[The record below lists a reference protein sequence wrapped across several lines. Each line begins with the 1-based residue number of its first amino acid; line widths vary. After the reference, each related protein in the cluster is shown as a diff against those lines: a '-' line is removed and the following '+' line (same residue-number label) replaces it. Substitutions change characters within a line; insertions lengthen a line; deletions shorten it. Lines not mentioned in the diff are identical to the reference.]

1 MNHRSGFVAIIGK
14 PNVGKS
20 TLVNA
25 LLGQKIAA
33 VSPRPQTTRRRH
45 LGILTRPEAQIA
57 FVDTPGLHT
66 PRHKLGEYFNQ
77 EAEAALEGVSVI
89 LFMVDANAEPDDE
102 DRRIASLL
110 KKLPPVLRS
119 GGAARR
125 RAPDLVLAL
134 NKIDLIPA
142 SAWEARRSAYQAL
155 VPNAPLAAISA
166 TRHDGIADLLQML
179 VSRLPV
185 RPPEFPEDQVTD
197 LYEREIVADLIR
209 EAALVYLRQEVPHA
223 LAVRV
228 DEFTERGGSTTLTP
242 GAYIAATLFVEHDS
256 QKGIVIGEGG
266 GMLKKIGAAARKEIE
281 AMSGRKVF
289 LQLRVKVAKDWRDD
303 EAALRRFG
311 YRIKKRRTK

>member
-1 MNHRSGFVAIIGK
+1 MNDFRSGFVAVIGK

-20 TLVNA
+20 TLINA

-33 VSPRPQTTRRRH
+33 VSPRSQTTRRRQ
-45 LGILTRPEAQIA
+45 LGILTLPEAQIA

-77 EAEAALEGVSVI
+77 EAEAALEGVNVI
-89 LFMVDANAEPDDE
+89 LFMVDSSIEPDDE

-110 KKLPPVLRS
+110 KKLRN
-119 GGAARR
+119 
-125 RAPDLVLAL
+125 APDLVLAL
-134 NKIDLIPA
+134 NKIDLLTAPTLA
-142 SAWEARRSAYQAL
+142 TRRAGYQTL
-155 VPNAPLAAISA
+155 VPKAAVYAISA
-166 TRHDGIADLLQML
+166 ARGDGREELLQAL
-179 VSRLPV
+179 IDRLPV
-185 RPPEFPEDQVTD
+185 RPPDFPEDQVTD
-197 LYEREIVADLIR
+197 LYEREIAADLIR
-209 EAALVYLRQEVPHA
+209 EAALVYLREEVPHA
-223 LAVRV
+223 LAVRL
-228 DEFTERGGSTTLTP
+228 DEFTERGDK
-242 GAYIAATLFVEHDS
+242 GAYIAATLFVEHNS

-311 YRIKKRRTK
+311 YKIKKRRTK

>member
-33 VSPRPQTTRRRH
+33 VSPRPQTTRCRQ
-45 LGILTRPEAQIA
+45 LGILTLPEAQIA

-77 EAEAALEGVSVI
+77 EAEAALEGVNVI

-110 KKLPPVLRS
+110 KKLRN
-119 GGAARR
+119 
-125 RAPDLVLAL
+125 APDLVLAL
-134 NKIDLIPA
+134 NKIDLLPA
-142 SAWEARRSAYQAL
+142 PALATRRSAYQAL
-155 VPNAPLAAISA
+155 VPNATVYAISA
-166 TRHDGIADLLQML
+166 ARGDGREELLRALMA
-179 VSRLPV
+179 RLPV
-185 RPPEFPEDQVTD
+185 RPPEFPADQVTD
-197 LYEREIVADLIR
+197 LYEREIAADLIR
-209 EAALVYLRQEVPHA
+209 EAALVYLREEVPHA
-223 LAVRV
+223 LAVRL
-228 DEFTERGGSTTLTP
+228 DEFTERGSSTLRQSQRGASLTP
-242 GAYIAATLFVEHDS
+242 GAFIAATLFVEHDS

>member
-33 VSPRPQTTRRRH
+33 VSPRPQTTRCRQ
-45 LGILTRPEAQIA
+45 LGILTLPEAQIA

-77 EAEAALEGVSVI
+77 EAEAALEGVNVI

-110 KKLPPVLRS
+110 KKLRN
-119 GGAARR
+119 
-125 RAPDLVLAL
+125 APDLVLAL
-134 NKIDLIPA
+134 NKIDLLPA
-142 SAWEARRSAYQAL
+142 PALATRRTAYQAL
-155 VPNAPLAAISA
+155 VPNATVYAISA
-166 TRHDGIADLLQML
+166 ARGDGRAELLRALMA
-179 VSRLPV
+179 RLPV
-185 RPPEFPEDQVTD
+185 RPPEFPADQVTD
-197 LYEREIVADLIR
+197 LYEREIAADLIR
-209 EAALVYLRQEVPHA
+209 EAALVYLREEVPHA
-223 LAVRV
+223 LAVRL
-228 DEFTERGGSTTLTP
+228 DEFTERGSSTLRQSQRGASLTP
-242 GAYIAATLFVEHDS
+242 GAFIAATLFVEHDS

>member
-1 MNHRSGFVAIIGK
+1 MDYRSGFVAIIGK

-33 VSPRPQTTRRRH
+33 VSPRPQTTRRRQ
-45 LGILTRPEAQIA
+45 LGILTLPEAQIA

-77 EAEAALEGVSVI
+77 EAEAALEGVNVI

-110 KKLPPVLRS
+110 KKLRN
-119 GGAARR
+119 
-125 RAPDLVLAL
+125 APDLVLAL
-134 NKIDLIPA
+134 NKIDLLPA
-142 SAWEARRSAYQAL
+142 PALATRRTAYQAL
-155 VPNAPLAAISA
+155 VPNATVYAISA
-166 TRHDGIADLLQML
+166 ARGDGRAELLRALMA
-179 VSRLPV
+179 RLPV
-185 RPPEFPEDQVTD
+185 RPPEFPADQVTD
-197 LYEREIVADLIR
+197 LYEREIAADLIR
-209 EAALVYLRQEVPHA
+209 EAALVYLREEVPHA
-223 LAVRV
+223 LAVRL
-228 DEFTERGGSTTLTP
+228 DEFTERGSSTLRQSQRGASLTP
-242 GAYIAATLFVEHDS
+242 GAFIAATLFVEHDS

>member
-1 MNHRSGFVAIIGK
+1 MTEYRSGFVAVIGK

-20 TLVNA
+20 TLINA

-33 VSPRPQTTRRRH
+33 VSPRPQTTRRRQ

-77 EAEAALEGVSVI
+77 EAEAALEGVNVI
-89 LFMVDANAEPDDE
+89 LFLVDASGEPDDE
-102 DRRIASLL
+102 DWRIASLL
-110 KKLPPVLRS
+110 KKLRN
-119 GGAARR
+119 
-125 RAPDLVLAL
+125 APDLVLAL
-134 NKIDLIPA
+134 NKIDLLTAPTLE
-142 SAWEARRSAYQAL
+142 SRRAAYQAL
-155 VPNAPLAAISA
+155 IPNAAVYAISA
-166 TRHDGIADLLQML
+166 ARGDGREELLRAL
-179 VSRLPV
+179 VDRLPV
-185 RPPEFPEDQVTD
+185 RPPEFPEEQVTD
-197 LYEREIVADLIR
+197 LYEREIAAELIR
-209 EAALVYLRQEVPHA
+209 EAALVYLREEVPHA
-223 LAVRV
+223 LAVRL
-228 DEFTERGGSTTLTP
+228 DEFTERGET
-242 GAYIAATLFVEHDS
+242 GAFIVATLFVEHNS

-311 YRIKKRRTK
+311 YKIKTRRKK

>member
-33 VSPRPQTTRRRH
+33 VSPRPQTTRRRQ
-45 LGILTRPEAQIA
+45 LGILTLPEAQIA

-77 EAEAALEGVSVI
+77 EAEAALEGVNVI
-89 LFMVDANAEPDDE
+89 LFMVDANVEPDDE

-110 KKLPPVLRS
+110 KKLRN
-119 GGAARR
+119 
-125 RAPDLVLAL
+125 APDLVLAL
-134 NKIDLIPA
+134 NKIDLLPA
-142 SAWEARRSAYQAL
+142 PALATRRTAYQAL
-155 VPNAPLAAISA
+155 VPNATVYAISA
-166 TRHDGIADLLQML
+166 ARGDGREELLRALMA
-179 VSRLPV
+179 RLPV
-185 RPPEFPEDQVTD
+185 RPPEFPADQVTD
-197 LYEREIVADLIR
+197 LYEREIAADLIR
-209 EAALVYLRQEVPHA
+209 EAALVYLREEVPHA

-228 DEFTERGGSTTLTP
+228 DEFTERGGSTLRQSQRGASLTP
-242 GAYIAATLFVEHDS
+242 GAFIAATLFVEHDS

-311 YRIKKRRTK
+311 YKIKTRRKK

>member
-1 MNHRSGFVAIIGK
+1 MTDFHSGFVAVIGK

-20 TLVNA
+20 TLINA

-33 VSPRPQTTRRRH
+33 VSPRPQTTRRRQ

-77 EAEAALEGVSVI
+77 EAEAALEGVNVI
-89 LFMVDANAEPDDE
+89 LFLVDANAEPGDE
-102 DRRIASLL
+102 DRQIASLL
-110 KKLPPVLRS
+110 KKLRN
-119 GGAARR
+119 
-125 RAPDLVLAL
+125 APDLVLAL
-134 NKIDLIPA
+134 NKIDLLTIPA
-142 SAWEARRSAYQAL
+142 LAMRRAAYQAL
-155 VPNAPLAAISA
+155 VPDAAAYAISA
-166 TRHDGIADLLQML
+166 ARGDGREELLRAL
-179 VSRLPV
+179 IDRLPV
-185 RPPEFPEDQVTD
+185 RPPDFPEDQVTD

-209 EAALVYLRQEVPHA
+209 EAALVYLREEVPHA
-223 LAVRV
+223 LAVRL
-228 DEFTERGGSTTLTP
+228 DEFTERGDS

-289 LQLRVKVAKDWRDD
+289 LQLRVKVAKDWRND

-311 YRIKKRRTK
+311 YRIKKK

>member
-33 VSPRPQTTRRRH
+33 VSPRPQTTRRRQ
-45 LGILTRPEAQIA
+45 LGILTLPEAQIA

-77 EAEAALEGVSVI
+77 EAEAALEGVNVI
-89 LFMVDANAEPDDE
+89 LFMVDANVEPDDE

-110 KKLPPVLRS
+110 KKLRN
-119 GGAARR
+119 
-125 RAPDLVLAL
+125 APDLVLAL
-134 NKIDLIPA
+134 NKIDLLPA
-142 SAWEARRSAYQAL
+142 PALATRRTAYQAL
-155 VPNAPLAAISA
+155 VPNATVYAISA
-166 TRHDGIADLLQML
+166 ARGDGREELLRALMA
-179 VSRLPV
+179 RLPV
-185 RPPEFPEDQVTD
+185 RPPEFPADQVTD

-209 EAALVYLRQEVPHA
+209 EAALVYLREEVPHA

-228 DEFTERGGSTTLTP
+228 DEFTERGGSTLRQSQRGASLTP
-242 GAYIAATLFVEHDS
+242 GAFIAATLFVEHDS

>member
-1 MNHRSGFVAIIGK
+1 MNHRSGFVAVIGK

-20 TLVNA
+20 TLINA

-33 VSPRPQTTRRRH
+33 VSPRPQTTRCRQ
-45 LGILTRPEAQIA
+45 LGILTLPEAQIA

-77 EAEAALEGVSVI
+77 EAEAALEGVNVI

-110 KKLPPVLRS
+110 KKLRN
-119 GGAARR
+119 
-125 RAPDLVLAL
+125 APDLVLAL
-134 NKIDLIPA
+134 NKIDLLPA
-142 SAWEARRSAYQAL
+142 PALATRRTAYQAL
-155 VPNAPLAAISA
+155 VPNATVYAISA
-166 TRHDGIADLLQML
+166 ARGDGRAELLRALMA
-179 VSRLPV
+179 RLPV
-185 RPPEFPEDQVTD
+185 RPPEFPADQVTD
-197 LYEREIVADLIR
+197 LYEREIAADLIR
-209 EAALVYLRQEVPHA
+209 EAALVYLREEVPHA
-223 LAVRV
+223 LAVRL
-228 DEFTERGGSTTLTP
+228 DEFTERGSSTLRQSQRGASLTP
-242 GAYIAATLFVEHDS
+242 GAFIAATLFVEHDS

>member
-1 MNHRSGFVAIIGK
+1 MDYRSGFVAIIGK

-33 VSPRPQTTRRRH
+33 VSPRPQTTRRRQ
-45 LGILTRPEAQIA
+45 LGILTLPEAQIA

-77 EAEAALEGVSVI
+77 EAEAALEGVNVI

-110 KKLPPVLRS
+110 KKLRN
-119 GGAARR
+119 
-125 RAPDLVLAL
+125 APDLVLAL
-134 NKIDLIPA
+134 NKIDLLPA
-142 SAWEARRSAYQAL
+142 PALATRRTAYQAL
-155 VPNAPLAAISA
+155 VPNATVYAISA
-166 TRHDGIADLLQML
+166 ARGDGRAELLRALMA
-179 VSRLPV
+179 RLPV
-185 RPPEFPEDQVTD
+185 RPPEFPADQVTD
-197 LYEREIVADLIR
+197 LYEREIAADLIR

-223 LAVRV
+223 LAVRL
-228 DEFTERGGSTTLTP
+228 DEFAERGSSTLRQSQRGASLTP
-242 GAYIAATLFVEHDS
+242 GAFIAATLFVEHDS

>member
-1 MNHRSGFVAIIGK
+1 MTEYRSGFVAVIGK

-20 TLVNA
+20 TLINA

-33 VSPRPQTTRRRH
+33 VSPRPQTTRRRQ
-45 LGILTRPEAQIA
+45 LGILTLPEAQIA

-77 EAEAALEGVSVI
+77 EAEAALEGVNII
-89 LFMVDANAEPDDE
+89 LFLVDASGEPDDE
-102 DRRIASLL
+102 DWRIASLL
-110 KKLPPVLRS
+110 KKLRN
-119 GGAARR
+119 
-125 RAPDLVLAL
+125 APDLVMAL
-134 NKIDLIPA
+134 NKIDLLTAPA
-142 SAWEARRSAYQAL
+142 LESRRAAYQAL
-155 VPNAPLAAISA
+155 VPNAAVYAISA
-166 TRHDGIADLLQML
+166 ARGDGREELLRTL
-179 VSRLPV
+179 IDRLPV
-185 RPPEFPEDQVTD
+185 RPPDFPEDQVTD

-209 EAALVYLRQEVPHA
+209 EAALVYLREEVPHA
-223 LAVRV
+223 LAVRL
-228 DEFTERGGSTTLTP
+228 DEFTERGET
-242 GAYIAATLFVEHDS
+242 GAFIVATLFVEHNS

-311 YRIKKRRTK
+311 YKIKTRRKK

>member
-33 VSPRPQTTRRRH
+33 VSPRPQTTRRRQ
-45 LGILTRPEAQIA
+45 LGILTLPEAQIA

-77 EAEAALEGVSVI
+77 EAEAALEGVNVI

-110 KKLPPVLRS
+110 KKLRN
-119 GGAARR
+119 
-125 RAPDLVLAL
+125 APDLVLAL
-134 NKIDLIPA
+134 NKIDLLPA
-142 SAWEARRSAYQAL
+142 PALATRRTAYQAL
-155 VPNAPLAAISA
+155 VPNATVYAISA
-166 TRHDGIADLLQML
+166 ARGDGREELLRALMA
-179 VSRLPV
+179 RLPV
-185 RPPEFPEDQVTD
+185 RPPEFPADQVTD
-197 LYEREIVADLIR
+197 LYEREIAADLIR

-223 LAVRV
+223 LAVRL
-228 DEFTERGGSTTLTP
+228 DEFTERGSSTLRQSQRGASLTP
-242 GAYIAATLFVEHDS
+242 GAFIAATLFVEHDS